1 MASITSVLRRLLLA
15 KEPEDM
21 AAWLASA
28 SGPRVTISVSSA
40 RPKRIA
46 EPIRVTMPS
55 SGCTRKITS
64 R

>member
-1 MASITSVLRRLLLA
+1 MLLA
-15 KEPEDM
+15 KVPEDM

-28 SGPRVTISVSSA
+28 SGTRVTTSVSRA
-40 RPKRIA
+40 RLKRIT
-46 EPIRVTMPS
+46 EPTRVMTPS